1 MFRITSE
8 SGLKDVLEAR
18 KSFLSLNVISKDFMT
33 FQQNFQPYIFWI
45 NKSVETIKTYCRA
58 LGLK

>member
-33 FQQNFQPYIFWI
+33 FQ
-45 NKSVETIKTYCRA
+45 
-58 LGLK
+58 